1 LGVKKKI
8 GPKRRGK
15 QGEFARTHTCLK
27 VHPKELVGNGGEV
40 MAMFAYYNRIAWDL
54 GFAKP

>member
-1 LGVKKKI
+1 LGVKKTLV
-8 GPKRRGK
+8 PKEEVSKVSLRG
-15 QGEFARTHTCLK
+15 HTCLK

-40 MAMFAYYNRIAWDL
+40 MAMFAYYNHIAWDL